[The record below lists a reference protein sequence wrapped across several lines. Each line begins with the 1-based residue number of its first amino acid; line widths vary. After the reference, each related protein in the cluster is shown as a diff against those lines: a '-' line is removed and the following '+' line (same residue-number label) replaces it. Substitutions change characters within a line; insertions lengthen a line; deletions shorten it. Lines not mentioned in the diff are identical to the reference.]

1 MINLLFQV
9 GERIV
14 EGLQG
19 VLEGTESPEL
29 MVATVD
35 VLRELNKEHSPII
48 NNYFQVWIM
57 QLYIFHIDIDI

>member
-1 MINLLFQV
+1 M
-9 GERIV
+9 

-35 VLRELNKEHSPII
+35 VLRELNKEHSHII
-48 NNYFQVWIM
+48 NNYFQVWIA
-57 QLYIFHIDIDI
+57 QLDFPLGYLNSKE